1 MKTYDIDSALRI
13 MDDIYLF
20 NTPVEEAIANEI
32 ILGFK
37 LPWNTDINVVELF
50 HFMLNYAKKNG
61 KRVDDFDWHIGGE
74 FLWCDGEKVKRVL
87 PMFYYCD
94 FSPVADYY
102 EGKILDRAVEAGY
115 FD

>member
-1 MKTYDIDSALRI
+1 MKTYDVDTALRI
-13 MDDIYLF
+13 MEDIYLF
-20 NTPVEEAIANEI
+20 DTPVEDAIANEI
-32 ILGFK
+32 IGSFK
-37 LPWNTDINVVELF
+37 LPWNTDIDVVDL
-50 HFMLNYAKKNG
+50 HRFMMEHSKKNDKSVG
-61 KRVDDFDWHIGGE
+61 EFNWHIGGE

-94 FSPVADYY
+94 FSPKADYY